1 MKQAITNVSQ
11 VPHLPMHALS
21 ATRYSASP
29 GEGSTG
35 DEPGPVIIPT
45 A

>member
-1 MKQAITNVSQ
+1 MKQAINNVSQ
-11 VPHLPMHALS
+11 VPHLPTHALS
-21 ATRYSASP
+21 AARYSASP

-35 DEPGPVIIPT
+35 DKPVSVVIPT